1 MNSTQELLLQRV
13 SQALFGIPDT
23 TPLPEEALEEAKF
36 QTVSSLITN
45 DYQALAA
52 NIRCIAAHAELTTI
66 LKDLPFTTFKGYA
79 SAFYYPI
86 PEKRMM
92 GDVDFIVAPGY
103 YQEAVE
109 RLLQYGW
116 SRVKLDSDHHEIFRK
131 SNIIFELHRGIVGA
145 PNGVGGIRTE
155 HVSAEKKVTELLAS
169 LIDTSIT
176 VETQQGPIVIP
187 DEFHHGLV
195 MLLHLAGHMMNSG
208 GVGLRHIC
216 DWAVYVNRIDLE
228 KYRDVLEESGLWTFA
243 CQLTAFSSAYLGLPE
258 KSWAG
263 EWPDAFLEN
272 LKDDIFLAGNFSRK
286 SPGRGSIL
294 TIYEASFE
302 DLIKKKVPFAR
313 NHSFLLPFAI
323 LYYSL
328 RYIIR
333 IFKGQAK
340 LFKLSA
346 IKDTNRRQRLYDQ
359 FRLFNNEGHSED
371 LR

>member
-1 MNSTQELLLQRV
+1 MNSTQELLLQCV
-13 SQALFGIPDT
+13 SQALFGIPDST
-23 TPLPEEALEEAKF
+23 SLPEVVLEEAKV
-36 QTVSSLITN
+36 QTVSSLISN
-45 DYQALAA
+45 DYQVLAA
-52 NIRCIAAHAELTTI
+52 NIRCIAAHAELTKI
-66 LKDLPFTTFKGYA
+66 LKDIPFTTIKGYS

-86 PEKRMM
+86 PEKRAM
-92 GDVDFIVAPGY
+92 GDVDFIVAPDH

-116 SRVKLDSDHHEIFRK
+116 SRVKHDSDLHETFRK
-131 SNIIFELHRGIVGA
+131 SNITFELHWEINGT

-155 HVSAEKKVTELLAS
+155 NVSAEKKVKELLAS

-187 DEFHHGLV
+187 DEFHHGLI
-195 MLLHLAGHMMNSG
+195 MLLHVAGHMMNFG

-228 KYRDVLEESGLWTFA
+228 KYRDILEEGGLWTFA
-243 CQLTAFSSAYLGLPE
+243 CQLTAFSSSYLGLPE

-263 EWPDAFLEN
+263 EWPEAFLEN

-294 TIYEASFE
+294 TIHDASFV
-302 DLIKKKVPFAR
+302 DLIKKKIPVAR
-313 NHSFLLPFAI
+313 NRPFLLPFAL

-328 RYIIR
+328 RYVAR
-333 IFKGQAK
+333 MFKGQAK
-340 LFKLSA
+340 L
-346 IKDTNRRQRLYDQ
+346 IKFSTIRDTDRRQRLYDQ